1 MDNKE
6 PENEKERE
14 REKDG
19 DKRRDSEKQKQKQN
33 KKNTAAEEQNQ
44 IFKKN
49 NFFLPQENFES
60 PVDLGSWILVRLFC
74 VCAHAR
80 YQISRYILED
90 CLFV

>member
-1 MDNKE
+1 MDNIE
-6 PENEKERE
+6 PENEKEKE
-14 REKDG
+14 REKEG

-33 KKNTAAEEQNQ
+33 KNKITAAEEQNQ

-49 NFFLPQENFES
+49 SFFLPQENFEN

-80 YQISRYILED
+80 YQISR
-90 CLFV
+90 